1 MLVGQ
6 NTQFYKD
13 LSFSYDNL
21 WIQENSLKI
30 SEVFLTDHSK
40 LYLKCIWNDKDWEND
55 EKLEEPLGGLTT
67 GWAEDRSSHWAGL
80 SGLWRQGKEGILW

>member
-40 LYLKCIWNDKDWEND
+40 LYLKCIWIDKDWEND